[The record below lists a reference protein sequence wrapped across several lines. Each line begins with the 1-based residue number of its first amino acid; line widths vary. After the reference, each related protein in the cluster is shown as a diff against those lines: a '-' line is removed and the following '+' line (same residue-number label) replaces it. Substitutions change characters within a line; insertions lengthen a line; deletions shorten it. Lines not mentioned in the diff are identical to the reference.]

1 MSACL
6 LSTQLPFPKR
16 SGKVRDVYDLGDR
29 LLIVST
35 DRISAFDYI
44 LPNGIPDKGKVLTKM
59 SCFWF
64 EQLPVANHLIS
75 HELPSE
81 VRNLPES
88 LVLEGRIMVVKKA
101 AVVPFE
107 CVIRGYLEGSGW
119 AEYQQN
125 HAVCGVQ
132 LPAGLVQ
139 CSRLPEPIFTPA
151 TKAESGHDE
160 NVSLDRMAE
169 KVGLEMATQLRD
181 LSLSVYKKGA
191 EIAAQKGVII
201 ADTKLE
207 WGWHEDQL
215 ILVDEVLTPD
225 SSRFWP
231 AERYQ
236 PGKSQPSLDKQFVRE
251 WLMQCGWDRNSP
263 PPPLPQD
270 IVDKTSEKYKEVL
283 RQLTG
288 IEI

>member
-1 MSACL
+1 MSACVL
-6 LSTQLPFPKR
+6 NTQLPFPKR

-64 EQLPVANHLIS
+64 ARLPVANHLLS
-75 HELPSE
+75 HELPAE
-81 VRNLPES
+81 VKDLPEAAS
-88 LVLEGRIMVVKKA
+88 LEGRVMVVKKA
-101 AVVPFE
+101 TVVPFE

-125 HAVCGVQ
+125 KAVCGVK
-132 LPAGLVQ
+132 LPSGLVQ
-139 CSRLPEPIFTPA
+139 CSQLPEPIFTPA

-160 NVSLDRMAE
+160 NVSIEYMAG
-169 KVGLEMATQLRD
+169 KVGVEVASQLRD
-181 LSLSVYKKGA
+181 LSLLVYQKGA
-191 EIAAQKGVII
+191 QIAAQKGVII

-207 WGWHEDQL
+207 WGWHNEQL

-231 AERYQ
+231 ADRYQ
-236 PGKSQPSLDKQFVRE
+236 PGRSQPSLDKQFVRE

-263 PPPLPQD
+263 PPPLPQE
-270 IVDKTSEKYKEVL
+270 IVDKTSEKYKDVL
-283 RQLTG
+283 QQLAG
-288 IEI
+288 VSV